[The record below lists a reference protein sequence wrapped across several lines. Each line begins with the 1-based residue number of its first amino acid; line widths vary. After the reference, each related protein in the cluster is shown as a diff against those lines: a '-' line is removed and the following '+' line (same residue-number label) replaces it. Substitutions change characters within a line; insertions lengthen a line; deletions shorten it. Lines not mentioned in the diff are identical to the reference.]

1 MPKTVKENYRKIWEE
16 YHKQKIPKGYHIHH
30 IDGNRKNNHPNNLM
44 RLSPEDHHN
53 LHLSQGDI
61 VAKYGKF
68 IQGASEAGK
77 LGGSKSKPRWEE
89 GDKKKRLSI
98 GLKKSYK
105 NRGGSSLK
113 GKPITQDHKNKIS
126 SSISGER
133 NHMYG
138 KTHTEEVCRRLSEIG
153 KTKTGEKNNFY
164 GKHHSAQSRKK
175 MSDRAKTRTGS
186 LNPMYGRSAV
196 KEKNLKWYTNGISV
210 IYVTEGTQPTG
221 YIRGR
226 KLKI

>member
-1 MPKTVKENYRKIWEE
+1 MSKKVKQNYRKIWEE
-16 YHKQKIPKGYHIHH
+16 YYKLKIPPGYHIHH
-30 IDGNRKNNHPNNLM
+30 IDGNRENNHPNNLM
-44 RLSPEDHHN
+44 CLSPEDHHN
-53 LHLSQGDI
+53 LHLSRGDI

-68 IQGASEAGK
+68 IQGASEAGR

-98 GLKKSYK
+98 GLKKSYDD
-105 NRGGSSLK
+105 RGGSSLK
-113 GKPITQDHKNKIS
+113 GKPITLDHKNKIS
-126 SSISGER
+126 ASMRGKL

-138 KTHTEEVCRRLSEIG
+138 KTHTEEVRSKLSKIG
-153 KTKTGEKNNFY
+153 KTKTGDKNNFY
-164 GKHHSAQSRKK
+164 GKQHSLQSRKK
-175 MSDRAKTRTGS
+175 MSDHAKTRTGS
-186 LNPMYGRSAV
+186 LNSMYGRSV
-196 KEKNLKWYTNGISV
+196 VNEKKLRWYTNGTSV